1 MREALVIANQYFQRI
16 LRKRLLL
23 VFLLAIPF
31 TLLLAEFAAFG
42 RKGGNSQLA
51 SVPVRFEPQFRSEI
65 SNRFAQCLGNQ
76 PGHPLRISETDG
88 DLLTLSAA
96 QPISASLNAN
106 ADPTKALLEISIA
119 EICASQVTRAPSPLS
134 IERETPPAEPS
145 AAKNNFV
152 ATFFP
157 GLALFGA
164 LFISQSMAAL
174 IWRDQEQSVQ
184 RRLLTLPVAPSVL
197 VFGPLFFLACG
208 TTATLALI
216 MAVCALAANPASL
229 ASPAFW
235 ALIFGFGLCAAGL
248 QLAIGLLFRTQR
260 AAQAISASVNV
271 MLAFFGGGFVPLS
284 AYPPFLRAAAYILPN
299 GAAQAGMSEV
309 LIGLGNLREFS
320 LCAGTVWLWAVVLVG
335 TAIILQARRM
345 RTP

>member
-1 MREALVIANQYFQRI
+1 MREALAISNQYFQRI

-42 RKGGNSQLA
+42 RTGGNSQLA
-51 SVPVRFEPQFRSEI
+51 SVPIRFQPQVRSEVA
-65 SNRFAQCLGNQ
+65 NRFAHCLEDQ
-76 PGHPLRISETDG
+76 PGHPLRISETEG
-88 DLLTLSAA
+88 DLLTLSPS
-96 QPISASLNAN
+96 QPLSASLNAG
-106 ADPTKALLEISIA
+106 ADPTRSLLERSVA
-119 EICASQVTRAPSPLS
+119 EICASEQTLALSLLS
-134 IERETPPAEPS
+134 IKRETAPA
-145 AAKNNFV
+145 AASIAKTGFI

-184 RRLLTLPVAPSVL
+184 RRLLTLPIAPSVL

-208 TTATLALI
+208 TTATLAVI
-216 MAVCALAANPASL
+216 MAVCALAANPGTL
-229 ASPAFW
+229 ASPVFW
-235 ALIFGFGLCAAGL
+235 AVVLGFGLCAAGL

-260 AAQAISASVNV
+260 AAQAMSASVNV

-284 AYPPFLRAAAYILPN
+284 AYPPFLRAAAYALPN
-299 GAAQAGMSEV
+299 GAAQAGMSGV
-309 LIGLGNLREFS
+309 LLGLGSLHEFS
-320 LCAGTVWLWAVVLVG
+320 LRVGTVWLWATLLVV
-335 TAIILQARRM
+335 TAIILQQRRM
-345 RTP
+345 RTH